1 MENRKIAL
9 VTGGSRGIGRAVCL
23 ALAKSGADVAVNY
36 AGKEEAAQQTCRMC
50 EELGAR
56 TLAIQ
61 ADVADNAQV
70 NAMVDQVIAQFGRLD
85 ILVCNAGITRDNLL
99 MRMAEQDFDQVI
111 ATNLKGVWNCMKA
124 VCRPMMKQRWGRIV
138 SMSSVVGVA
147 GNAGQVNY
155 AASKAGVIGMTKSL
169 ARELGSRGVT
179 VNAIAPGFIETDM
192 TAVLPENIKEGL
204 LGSIP
209 LGRLGQAE
217 EVAALA
223 AFLCSEQAGY
233 ITGQVIHVDGGMAI

>member
-155 AASKAGVIGMTKSL
+155 AASKAGMTKSL

-233 ITGQVIHVDGGMAI
+233 ITGQVIHVDGGMAM

>member
-111 ATNLKGVWNCMKA
+111 AANLKGVWNCMKA

-233 ITGQVIHVDGGMAI
+233 ITGQVIHVDGGMAM